1 MRANPDDAVNEDP
14 YAFTWTYP
22 VLALGALISM
32 MLGSV
37 VGVFVCAL
45 LAAIVMFIAGLVLKR
60 HLWPLD
66 IVSVHR
72 SKQPKLYW
80 TFTVMQVGAMVVAGG
95 LIVVAGLGW
104 LG

>member
-1 MRANPDDAVNEDP
+1 MPLKPDRAVNEDP

-22 VLALGALISM
+22 VLALGALISL
-32 MLGSV
+32 MLGSM

-45 LAAIVMFIAGLVLKR
+45 LAAIVMFIAGLILKR

-66 IVSVHR
+66 IVSVHLD
-72 SKQPKLYW
+72 KHPKLFW
-80 TFTVMQVGAMVVAGG
+80 AFTVMQVGAMLLA
-95 LIVVAGLGW
+95 AGLVVIAAMGW

>member
-1 MRANPDDAVNEDP
+1 MTTNPDKAVNEDP
-14 YAFTWTYP
+14 YGFTWTYP
-22 VLALGALISM
+22 LLAVGAVASM

-45 LAAIVMFIAGLVLKR
+45 TAAIVMLIAGLVLKR

-72 SKQPKLYW
+72 DQQPKLYW
-80 TFTVMQVGAMVVAGG
+80 TFTFMQVGAILVAIG
-95 LIVVAGLGW
+95 LIVISAMGW